1 MGTQHTTTKQGH
13 LFTVE
18 ILIEEE
24 TNGLALETLVHLLNQ
39 KGIKDYRILNGMELG
54 KLIELNT
61 QKKQEEEEESA
72 VVQQIQELIRNNSL
86 IRLTVLKARGI
97 KLNLPCRILNFDSS
111 TRNISVYHVD
121 EKKVYLF
128 SLSEIEGM
136 VVS

>member
-61 QKKQEEEEESA
+61 KKTGG
-72 VVQQIQELIRNNSL
+72 R
-86 IRLTVLKARGI
+86 RGI
-97 KLNLPCRILNFDSS
+97 CCCPANSGTDS
-111 TRNISVYHVD
+111 
-121 EKKVYLF
+121 E
-128 SLSEIEGM
+128 
-136 VVS
+136 